1 MISRLYRRTIST
13 TRDQLIAHQ
22 RWSFDVGRDPA
33 FPFPFSGVRRLLL
46 SGAAQQ
52 GRCIRSP
59 AQTHTF
65 IGFSRFRMPPLTQIL
80 EQSRWNVH
88 SQPLAKERLLEPPR
102 TWLGTRAPTTQALC
116 RPRPRSAARP
126 LPWGRTRRRRIG
138 QGSLTRRTRLGA
150 ASRRA
155 EVQREPMCGPAPA
168 ARPSSQDRWLRLGPS
183 RTHLT
188 ATSRS
193 GLA

>member
-1 MISRLYRRTIST
+1 MLDGILHF
-13 TRDQLIAHQ
+13 L
-22 RWSFDVGRDPA
+22 
-33 FPFPFSGVRRLLL
+33 FPFRGSGDCCFPERPSRAGVSDRPHKRTPLSALAAFECLL
-46 SGAAQQ
+46 SH
-52 GRCIRSP
+52 RFSSS
-59 AQTHTF
+59 TF

-168 ARPSSQDRWLRLGPS
+168 AHPSSHDRWLGLGPS
-183 RTHLT
+183 RTRLT